1 MSTIYKV
8 TATVNLYITVEDGVE
23 EDVLE
28 FCANNIS
35 YRDAF
40 LGVSDD
46 DMRVTEVTV
55 TSETAGLL
63 QGQTA

>member
-8 TATVNLYITVEDGVE
+8 TATVNLYITVENGAGN
-23 EDVLE
+23 DVLE

-46 DMRVTEVTV
+46 DMRVTDVTV
-55 TSETAGLL
+55 VSETADVL
-63 QGQTA
+63 QVAA

>member
-8 TATVNLYITVEDGVE
+8 TATVNLYITVEDGASN
-23 EDVLE
+23 DVLE

>member
-8 TATVNLYITVEDGVE
+8 TATVNFYITVENGAGN
-23 EDVLE
+23 DVLE

-46 DMRVTEVTV
+46 DMRVTDVTV
-55 TSETAGLL
+55 VSETANVL
-63 QGQTA
+63 QVAA

>member
-1 MSTIYKV
+1 MSTVYKV
-8 TATVNLYITVEDGVE
+8 TATVQLYITVEDGADN
-23 EDVLE
+23 DVLE

-46 DMRVTEVTV
+46 DMRVTDVTV
-55 TSETAGLL
+55 FNETADIL
-63 QGQTA
+63 QVAA